1 VLVERDELTSGST
14 WHAAAQVTQFGGNQT
29 MIALKQHSIRLYREL
44 AADPDHPISYHI
56 TGGMR
61 TAYNQAQL
69 DTYHHYVSQARSMGV
84 EMEVIDGVEA
94 GKRHPLLETSGIL
107 GAWWDPLDGDIDPAG
122 ITFALARKARLKGCT
137 VSRFNPVT
145 AITRLGDRDFI
156 VHTERGDIRT
166 ENVVN
171 AGGYRCNEVGAML
184 GVTHPVVSMEH
195 MYFLTE
201 AIPALEALGSRVP
214 IIRDPA
220 DDFYSRQEK
229 HGLLVGVYE
238 QDCVPFGLD
247 GIDPDFTKAL
257 CPSDLDRCL
266 DNMERI
272 FERMPCLQET
282 GIHTVVNGPITY
294 TIDGLPLVGPVPGEP
309 GYFACTGLRAGIGEG
324 GGHGKVLAEIMVHGE
339 CEWDAWSLD
348 PRRFTEWGNLE
359 HTRLK
364 AIEDYQ
370 REFHYHLPHEH
381 RPAARLAR
389 TTPLYQ
395 TLSDAGAVWGVV
407 NGWERALYFDPAETT
422 AHGTGY
428 RWHAQDAIARD
439 EVLHLVDNV
448 GLMEVSGF
456 NRMRVQGEGAAALLD
471 RLVCGRIPSRVGRVS
486 LCYLLNEHGH
496 MLSEATIAKLGED
509 EFWFGSA
516 AAAEWHDRDWLEAN
530 NREGV
535 SITSLTDSHT
545 TLVIAGARAR
555 ELLSAIS
562 PREDWSGFGMMSAR
576 HALLGSVTATVMR
589 ISFSGEL
596 AYELHVGNGQ
606 LLQLWQT
613 LVEKL
618 VTLKLDGDGIAP
630 AHGGAS
636 VWQGDTLVGSITS
649 GGYGY
654 RVQESIALAYVQP
667 NVAAEGT
674 ALVVDVIGRPSTLA
688 DLHDFTR
695 LIDALP
701 NVSWFTRC
709 CVATDLPDN
718 FDLDRQTAYA
728 LLRNTGKPVGTSF
741 TLAEYVDPII
751 DLFDY
756 ALGGEGEFR
765 KRPFCK
771 AHISPVISPLR
782 YGEDA
787 VEVAIACMRRGVIIN
802 NIVAAQSGAT
812 SPATPA
818 GMLATTLAETLAAL
832 VMVNVFEPGYPMIFS
847 NWPLVIDLRTGA
859 FAGGGGEIALLN
871 AASAQLSNHF
881 GLPSGAAC
889 SMSDAK
895 AIDAQMGMEKALSA
909 TAVGLSGCNMVYESS
924 GMAAS
929 LLGASFEAFVLDND
943 MLGHVYRLMRGVEV
957 NSDTLSLD
965 AIREAVFGEGHFL
978 GGQQTLDAMQ
988 RDYFYPKLA
997 DRDEPRTWA
1006 LNSLWL
1012 PQLERGAGLVGAP
1025 SQGAMQCLGRCCG
1038 IVHRLCM

>member
-1 VLVERDELTSGST
+1 MSESLHAGPPPGQARAVVIGGGIAGASVLYHLAELGWTDSVLVERDELTSGST

-201 AIPALEALGSRVP
+201 AIPALEALGTRVP

-613 LVEKL
+613 LVEAGEGFGLRLFGLEATESMRLEKGYCHWKAEIITERTPLEAGLDRFVTLDKPDFVGREALIAAESAGPGAKL

-674 ALVVDVIGRPSTLA
+674 ALVVDVIGERRAAEVVAPCRYDPS
-688 DLHDFTR
+688 
-695 LIDALP
+695 
-701 NVSWFTRC
+701 
-709 CVATDLPDN
+709 
-718 FDLDRQTAYA
+718 
-728 LLRNTGKPVGTSF
+728 
-741 TLAEYVDPII
+741 
-751 DLFDY
+751 
-756 ALGGEGEFR
+756 
-765 KRPFCK
+765 
-771 AHISPVISPLR
+771 
-782 YGEDA
+782 
-787 VEVAIACMRRGVIIN
+787 
-802 NIVAAQSGAT
+802 
-812 SPATPA
+812 
-818 GMLATTLAETLAAL
+818 
-832 VMVNVFEPGYPMIFS
+832 
-847 NWPLVIDLRTGA
+847 
-859 FAGGGGEIALLN
+859 N
-871 AASAQLSNHF
+871 ARVRA
-881 GLPSGAAC
+881 
-889 SMSDAK
+889 
-895 AIDAQMGMEKALSA
+895 
-909 TAVGLSGCNMVYESS
+909 
-924 GMAAS
+924 
-929 LLGASFEAFVLDND
+929 
-943 MLGHVYRLMRGVEV
+943 
-957 NSDTLSLD
+957 
-965 AIREAVFGEGHFL
+965 
-978 GGQQTLDAMQ
+978 
-988 RDYFYPKLA
+988 
-997 DRDEPRTWA
+997 
-1006 LNSLWL
+1006 
-1012 PQLERGAGLVGAP
+1012 
-1025 SQGAMQCLGRCCG
+1025 
-1038 IVHRLCM
+1038 